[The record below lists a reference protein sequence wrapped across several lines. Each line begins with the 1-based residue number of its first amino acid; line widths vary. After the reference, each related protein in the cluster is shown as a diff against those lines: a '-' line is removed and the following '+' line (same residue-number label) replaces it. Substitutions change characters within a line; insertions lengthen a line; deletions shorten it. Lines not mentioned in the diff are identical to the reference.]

1 MFDDIRCEKVL
12 VKLPGLLDLA
22 KKKKE
27 NYHYV
32 RYVAVLITSRT
43 TVFSF

>member
-22 KKKKE
+22 KKKRK
-27 NYHYV
+27 
-32 RYVAVLITSRT
+32 T
-43 TVFSF
+43 TIMSGM